1 MIDLEMRCPTLPKQE
16 HRRWYLREWRQAR
29 GLTAHALAERIG
41 ASASY
46 ISQLER
52 GLRPYNQG
60 VLGSLSEALNCEPA
74 DLIAR
79 DPADMEGLWSLYDV
93 IRSVPKESRAQAIQI
108 LKTFRQGVVSD
119 TPTSAP
125 TGVPDREWAAMSDE
139 DRAKAIRLFRAA
151 KS

>member
-1 MIDLEMRCPTLPKQE
+1 MVGLEMRNPTLPKQE
-16 HRRWYLREWRQAR
+16 HRRWYLKEWRQAR
-29 GLTAHALAERIG
+29 GLTANALAERIG

-79 DPADMEGLWSLYDV
+79 DPADMEGLWNLYDV
-93 IRSVPKESRAQAIQI
+93 LRSVPRESRAQAIQI
-108 LKTFRQGVVSD
+108 LNTFRQGVVSVS
-119 TPTSAP
+119 PAATS
-125 TGVPDREWAAMSDE
+125 GVSDREWAAMSEE